1 VRSDGSDGTA
11 GPSSFSLFNDL
22 GTHEPPEVVILQS
35 WLVARGD
42 WVPRGAVLKDPTDP
56 EASVHLSSVGSARS
70 VRHRPVRQLRRRG
83 VGCFGI
89 ERINRI
95 NSRIA

>member
-42 WVPRGAVLKDPTDP
+42 WVPRGAVL
-56 EASVHLSSVGSARS
+56 
-70 VRHRPVRQLRRRG
+70 
-83 VGCFGI
+83 
-89 ERINRI
+89 
-95 NSRIA
+95 